1 MDIIPRAEEAA
12 ARAVR
17 SALAKNMVE
26 DGWEGKTGK
35 DCE

>member
-1 MDIIPRAEEAA
+1 MEIVARAEEAT